1 MYQLLK
7 IFCILYEY
15 LENQNALAMTLTI
28 CCFYVKGYQSLEL
41 VDKTKQWS
49 IIDLFVTFFIIM
61 L

>member
-41 VDKTKQWS
+41 VDKTKQ
-49 IIDLFVTFFIIM
+49 
-61 L
+61 